1 MSLLVTSLGASAQFN
16 WLSNGDF
23 EASDKTLERFTS
35 AATPAKGDWA
45 IYGQNGTD
53 AFTGVLKHEDDTYKN
68 VAEITGSGS
77 VSWYKAYLMQNVQY
91 PLKAEKFQ
99 LVFDAK
105 NVSGNTNIS
114 AWIYLGGGNTYA
126 LKTDFD
132 DKGGTS
138 TASGAR
144 YDFTGTSEWQTFTAD
159 FDFTY
164 QCNNINAPKSVA
176 DWAKTATTTSDL
188 ADARVVF
195 GTNAKTGAFL
205 IDNVRLIPVN
215 PETTPDGEDPDPKP
229 DPTPTVPEDP
239 EFPAYVEVTDEGDF
253 LKDGDF
259 ELDVDEIQN
268 WRTLDK
274 GKFLGDIGHW
284 YFYNE
289 DKDGVDPYASSAKI
303 QDSGDSHGKVA
314 ALVNKSPISS
324 WWGHNLIQRIGVKL
338 QPMTYRL
345 SFYVRSNSGAKGK
358 LNIALKEKDA
368 EKSTGYALL
377 DGFVPA
383 DHPKS
388 SGTTPDFTATTDW
401 QLMEYVFD
409 LSKMA
414 TTIWSPTSGTTTEE
428 EANESIANYIQEV
441 TNEELWKNAYL
452 IMWNETANSTLEID
466 NVIFEPIDTYTE
478 IQNPGF
484 ESNTL
489 LPIMVAAEPAPG
501 ARSGQWVVVNKRG
514 GEMNLSIDEENAFEG
529 KRSMKLETVK
539 AASYPRMDQYMA
551 MDIYEVPEGNYTF
564 DFAAKASQEGAP
576 IRVDVYVYTDSET
589 FMAVTGENGDV
600 YEPDTNTG
608 HGLKVFNATTEWT
621 EYSQPVKIE
630 ENMLVRLIIRP
641 NIKGTNN
648 TGLPDDYT
656 LPVSHWFDNFALNEA
671 VPSSIEANTVNN
683 NVRVYALNGSI
694 QISTSEN
701 TNVNIY
707 NMNGALVD
715 QLNNINGTMARTVAP
730 GFYTVKAVSPNHV
743 QTFKVLVK

>member
-23 EASDKTLERFTS
+23 EASDKTLERFTG

-53 AFTGVLKHEDDTYKN
+53 AFTGVLKHEDDAYKN
-68 VAEITGSGS
+68 VVEITGSSS

-105 NVSGNTNIS
+105 NVEGNANIS
-114 AWIYLGGGNTYA
+114 AWIYLGNGNTYA

-132 DKGGTS
+132 DKDGTS
-138 TASGAR
+138 AASGAR

-164 QCNNINAPKSVA
+164 QCNNINAPKSA
-176 DWAKTATTTSDL
+176 SDWTKTETTASDL
-188 ADARVVF
+188 ADARVAF
-195 GTNAKTGAFL
+195 GTNAKNGTFL
-205 IDNVRLIPVN
+205 IDNIRLIPVN
-215 PETTPDGEDPDPKP
+215 PETTPDGEEPEPEP

-239 EFPAYVEVTDEGDF
+239 EFPAYVEVTSEGDF

-268 WRTLDK
+268 WRTLNK

-303 QDSGDSHGKVA
+303 QESGDSHGKVV
-314 ALVNKSPISS
+314 ALVNKSPINS

-338 QPMTYRL
+338 EPMTYRL
-345 SFYVRSNSGAKGK
+345 SFYARSNSSAKGK

-368 EKSTGYALL
+368 EKGTGYALL
-377 DGFVPA
+377 EGFVPV

-414 TTIWSPTSGTTTEE
+414 TTIWSPTSGTSTEE
-428 EANESIANYIQEV
+428 EANESIANYIQEI

-452 IMWNETANSTLEID
+452 TIWNETANSTLEID

-489 LPIMVAAEPAPG
+489 LPIMVGAEPAPG

-514 GEMNLSIDEENAFEG
+514 GEMNLSIDEEDAFEG
-529 KRSMKLETVK
+529 SRSMKLETIK
-539 AASYPRMDQYMA
+539 AATYPRMDQYMA
-551 MDIYEVPEGNYTF
+551 MDIYEVPEGYYTF

-576 IRVDVYVYTDSET
+576 IRVDVYVYTGSET

-608 HGLKVFNATTEWT
+608 HGLKVFNATTEWA

-630 ENMLVRLIIRP
+630 ENVLVRLIIRP

-671 VPSSIEANTVNN
+671 QPSSIEANTIND
-683 NVRVYALNGSI
+683 NVQVYALNGSI
-694 QISTSEN
+694 QINTSEN
-701 TNVNIY
+701 TNIFIY

-715 QLNNINGTMARTVAP
+715 QLNSINGTITRTLAS

-743 QTFKVLVK
+743 HTCKVLVK